1 MQHHAEEREVGMNE
15 ISIENFR
22 CFHEKQ
28 SARLAP
34 LTLLVGENST
44 GKTSF
49 LAMVRALSD
58 FAYSV
63 RVPDFKED
71 PYDLGSFDEIAH
83 HRGGR
88 GGRANTFKA
97 GFQSDSLHNERKKN
111 SHGPLR
117 FDAAFGSMGTAPVPV
132 QRRIARGDA
141 WAEELLYVDQPHVLR
156 VGNSRGSWEIQVPIP
171 VREFL
176 NDRVLPSIDALLT
189 VLFQRSGEL
198 EDTQFKPKD
207 RSPAPEPEDLE
218 LIRSALDTEFRPS
231 PFASAPVR
239 SKPRRTYD
247 PARPTRDPEGDYI
260 PMYLADLNFRDKQV
274 WAALKDRLEQFGK
287 SSGLFEEISIRPLG
301 KKGSEPFQV
310 QVKRPGASQRGHKG
324 PWRNLI
330 DVGYGVNQALPL
342 ITELLRPDAPPLFL
356 LQQPEVHLHPSAQ
369 AALGSLFCH
378 VAGPQRQLVVET
390 HSDHLINR
398 VRMDV
403 RDGVTDLQPEDV
415 SILYFQ
421 REDLDVRIHSLRI
434 DDEGNILGA
443 PDSYGQFF
451 MDETTRS
458 LWRRQPL
465 GVS

>member
-1 MQHHAEEREVGMNE
+1 MNE

-22 CFHEKQ
+22 CFHERQ
-28 SARLAP
+28 TARLAP

-49 LAMVRALSD
+49 LAMIRALWE
-58 FAYSV
+58 FAYSF

-71 PYDLGSFDEIAH
+71 PYDLGSFDELAH
-83 HRGGR
+83 HRGAR
-88 GGRANTFKA
+88 GSRANTFKA
-97 GFQSDSLHNERKKN
+97 GFQSDALHGEQKRDDQQTF
-111 SHGPLR
+111 R
-117 FDAAFGSMGTAPVPV
+117 FDVTFGRRGTAPVPV
-132 QRRIARGDA
+132 QRRFARGDA
-141 WAEELLYVDQPHVLR
+141 WAEELLETNQPHVLR
-156 VGNSRGSWEIQVPIP
+156 VGNSKGTWELLVPIP
-171 VREFL
+171 VSAFL
-176 NDRVLPSIDALLT
+176 NQRALPSFASYLRIFGRGA
-189 VLFQRSGEL
+189 SEL
-198 EDTQFKPKD
+198 EDSRFTPKIG
-207 RSPAPEPEDLE
+207 SPAPEPEDLE
-218 LIRSALDTEFRPS
+218 SIMSALNMEIRPL

-247 PARPTRDPEGDYI
+247 PARPTRDPEGDYV
-260 PMYLADLNFRDKQV
+260 PMYLADLYFRDKQE
-274 WAALKDRLEQFGK
+274 WAALKDQLEQFGK

-301 KKGSEPFQV
+301 KKDSEPFQV
-310 QVKRPGASQRGHKG
+310 QVKKPGASGRGPKG

-369 AALGSLFCH
+369 AALGSLFCQ
-378 VAGPQRQLVVET
+378 VAGSQRQLVVET

-403 RDGVTDLQPEDV
+403 RDGETDLKPEDV

-434 DDEGNILGA
+434 DEEGNILHA

-458 LWRRQPL
+458 LWKRQTSA
-465 GVS
+465 VS